1 MCLMTI
7 KQARSE
13 VCPMTGEGCIADDC
27 IHWNSKASVTR
38 LPRESRMFVTIA
50 LAQLGGNAADEI
62 IEDGDEIICPAA
74 GKCEI

>member
-1 MCLMTI
+1 MTI
-7 KQARSE
+7 KQARSK

-38 LPRESRMFVTIA
+38 LPKESRMFAIFALTIF
-50 LAQLGGNAADEI
+50 GGNATDEI